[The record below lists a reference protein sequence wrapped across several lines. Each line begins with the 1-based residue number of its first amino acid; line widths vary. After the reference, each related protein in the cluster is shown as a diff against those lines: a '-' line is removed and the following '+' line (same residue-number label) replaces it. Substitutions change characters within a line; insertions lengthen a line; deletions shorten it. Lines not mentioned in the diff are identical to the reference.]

1 MEALLKIL
9 TNHGTLKEEYA
20 MQRML
25 NILKIKDWQASIPL
39 DYYITPL
46 KESIWK
52 LREELIAM
60 RTKTITHC
68 KYRMAQ
74 NEEMAGF
81 VNVMVH
87 NDVTC

>member
-1 MEALLKIL
+1 
-9 TNHGTLKEEYA
+9 
-20 MQRML
+20 ML

-60 RTKTITHC
+60 
-68 KYRMAQ
+68 
-74 NEEMAGF
+74 
-81 VNVMVH
+81 
-87 NDVTC
+87 